1 VVDAFFTSERKL
13 RGRIIEKDGRFFSDS
28 AIVQGDVTLGAGVNV
43 WHQVVIRGDVAPIRL
58 GERVNVQ
65 DGAVVHCQ
73 TGVALEVDNEVVI
86 GHHAIVHCRRV
97 GRQTLVGT
105 RATVLDGCEIGSN
118 CLIAA
123 GALVSPGTRTPDGV
137 VLMGLPAR
145 IVRDISAD
153 ERAMIAEIGQRYT
166 RLAARHAAGEFPS
179 FV

>member
-1 VVDAFFTSERKL
+1 MS
-13 RGRIIEKDGRFFSDS
+13 GRIIEKAGRFFSDS
-28 AIVQGDVTLGAGVNV
+28 AVVQGDVSLGASVNV
-43 WHQVVIRGDVAPIRL
+43 WHHVVIRGDVAPITI
-58 GERVNVQ
+58 GDRVNIQ
-65 DGAVVHCQ
+65 DGAVLHCQ
-73 TGVALEVDNEVVI
+73 TGVALEVDNDVVI

-105 RATVLDGCEIGSN
+105 RSTVLDGCEIGSN

-123 GALVSPGTRTPDGV
+123 GALVPPGTKTPDGV

-166 RLAARHAAGEFPS
+166 HLAARHAAGAFPS